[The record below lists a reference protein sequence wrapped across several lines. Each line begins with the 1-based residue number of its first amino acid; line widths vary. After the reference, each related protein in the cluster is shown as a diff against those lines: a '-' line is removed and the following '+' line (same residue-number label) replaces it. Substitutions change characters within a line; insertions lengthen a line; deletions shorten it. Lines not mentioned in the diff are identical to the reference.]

1 MLARSPE
8 NSSLYTNPLLFF
20 FLFGVCI
27 HDRNIMY
34 GLKVIDKSNFI
45 KSIAKLKIE
54 EDSSVYAIC
63 IILINHGYD
72 HKVN

>member
-1 MLARSPE
+1 
-8 NSSLYTNPLLFF
+8 
-20 FLFGVCI
+20 
-27 HDRNIMY
+27 MY

-45 KSIAKLKIE
+45 KSIVKLKIE